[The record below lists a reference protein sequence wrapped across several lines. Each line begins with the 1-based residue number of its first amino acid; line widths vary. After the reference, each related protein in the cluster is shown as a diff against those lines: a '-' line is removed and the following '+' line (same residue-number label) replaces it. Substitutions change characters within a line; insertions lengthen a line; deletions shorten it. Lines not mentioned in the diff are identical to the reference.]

1 MKLKYVMGA
10 YGPVIFPET
19 YTHSDIAEGMRG
31 EIKSAGFLYID
42 WDPKEEKLSSTP
54 HGSSIS
60 LELKSD
66 PERDK
71 IIIDRI
77 LNSEF

>member
-19 YTHSDIAEGMRG
+19 YTHSDIAEGVKG

-42 WDPKEEKLSSTP
+42 WDEAENKFSSKP
-54 HGSSIS
+54 HGYSIS
-60 LELKSD
+60 LGVKSD
-66 PERDK
+66 PEHDK
-71 IIIDRI
+71 RMIDRI
-77 LNSEF
+77 LNNDF